1 MIDVNKYKDYYFQT
15 AKKIF
20 SVPSPTGYYTEIA
33 NVIEEFAKENGAE
46 FSRTA
51 KGCFVL
57 TVRGKKEEA
66 LGLCAHA
73 DTLGAMVR
81 SFTGDKINFTR
92 IGVPYFRLTTAN
104 TARLLPETVK
114 NIRELFFR

>member
-1 MIDVNKYKDYYFQT
+1 MIDVNKYRDYYFQT
-15 AKKIF
+15 AEKIF

-33 NVIEEFAKENGAE
+33 EVIKEFAKENGAE

-66 LGLCAHA
+66 L
-73 DTLGAMVR
+73 R
-81 SFTGDKINFTR
+81 
-92 IGVPYFRLTTAN
+92 
-104 TARLLPETVK
+104 AR
-114 NIRELFFR
+114 RYARRDGSLFYGR

>member
-46 FSRTA
+46 FSRSIALPTA
-51 KGCFVL
+51 
-57 TVRGKKEEA
+57 
-66 LGLCAHA
+66 
-73 DTLGAMVR
+73 
-81 SFTGDKINFTR
+81 
-92 IGVPYFRLTTAN
+92 FRMFWE
-104 TARLLPETVK
+104 PEDGQAEK
-114 NIRELFFR
+114 